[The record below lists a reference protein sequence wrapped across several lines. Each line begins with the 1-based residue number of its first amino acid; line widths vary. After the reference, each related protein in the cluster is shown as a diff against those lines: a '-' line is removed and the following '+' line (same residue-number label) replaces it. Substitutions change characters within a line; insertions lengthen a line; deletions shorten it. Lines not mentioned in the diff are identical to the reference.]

1 MTRESFR
8 AELDDLRA
16 AVADLGRTVLAA
28 FERAADA
35 LADGDETAA
44 REVIDGDDA
53 VNERY
58 LDLESRC
65 IDLLALQQPVAGD
78 LRFVTSTFKI
88 LTDIERIGDLATNL
102 AEQALAKRADY
113 MPDVNV
119 ADLTG
124 VAAEMV
130 AAALEAYESG
140 DPEACHAVAD
150 QDDELDG
157 LCQRVAELVIEDL
170 IGRESP
176 AAVDGDLMAGVR
188 RLLLTVR
195 DVERVGDHAVNIAAR
210 TLYMTEASETLLY

>member
-8 AELDDLRA
+8 EELRDLRA
-16 AVADLGRTVLAA
+16 AVVALGRDVLDG

-35 LADGDETAA
+35 LADGDEAAA
-44 REVIDGDDA
+44 REVIEGDAA

-58 LDLESRC
+58 LDLEGRC

-102 AEQALAKRADY
+102 AEQALQKRADHV
-113 MPDVNV
+113 PDVNV
-119 ADLTG
+119 ADLTDI
-124 VAAEMV
+124 AAEMV
-130 AAALEAYESG
+130 VAALDAYERG

-157 LCQRVAELVIEDL
+157 LCQRVADIVIEDL
-170 IGRESP
+170 VGREGT
-176 AAVDGDLMAGVR
+176 VDDDLLTGVR

-210 TLYMTEASETLLY
+210 TLYMTEGSETLLY

>member
-1 MTRESFR
+1 VTRESFR
-8 AELDDLRA
+8 EELRDLRA
-16 AVADLGRTVLAA
+16 AVVALGRDVLDG

-35 LADGDETAA
+35 LADGDEAAA
-44 REVIDGDDA
+44 REVIEGDAA

-102 AEQALAKRADY
+102 AEQALQKRADHV
-113 MPDVNV
+113 PDVNV
-119 ADLTG
+119 ADLTDI
-124 VAAEMV
+124 AAEMV
-130 AAALEAYESG
+130 VAALDAYERG

-157 LCQRVAELVIEDL
+157 LCQRVADIVIEDL
-170 IGRESP
+170 VGREGT
-176 AAVDGDLMAGVR
+176 VDDDLLTGVR

-210 TLYMTEASETLLY
+210 TLYMIEGSETLLY

>member
-8 AELDDLRA
+8 EELRDLRA
-16 AVADLGRTVLAA
+16 AVVALGRDVLDG

-35 LADGDETAA
+35 LADGDEAAA
-44 REVIDGDDA
+44 REG
-53 VNERY
+53 
-58 LDLESRC
+58 RC

-102 AEQALAKRADY
+102 AEQALQKRADHV
-113 MPDVNV
+113 PDVNV
-119 ADLTG
+119 ADLTDI
-124 VAAEMV
+124 AAEMV
-130 AAALEAYESG
+130 VAALDAYERG

-157 LCQRVAELVIEDL
+157 LCQRVADIVIEDL
-170 IGRESP
+170 VGREGTVDDG
-176 AAVDGDLMAGVR
+176 AAATDAGTTDLLTGVR

-210 TLYMTEASETLLY
+210 TLYMIEGSETLLY

>member
-1 MTRESFR
+1 MARDSFR
-8 AELDDLRA
+8 EALTDLRA
-16 AVADLGRTVLAA
+16 AVAALGRDVLDQ

-35 LADGDETAA
+35 LADGDAA
-44 REVIDGDDA
+44 AAHAVIDGDA
-53 VNERY
+53 GINERY

-102 AEQALAKRADY
+102 AEQALNKR
-113 MPDVNV
+113 MEHLPDVNV

-140 DPEACHAVAD
+140 DPAACHAVAD

-210 TLYMTEASETLLY
+210 TLYMTKASETLLY